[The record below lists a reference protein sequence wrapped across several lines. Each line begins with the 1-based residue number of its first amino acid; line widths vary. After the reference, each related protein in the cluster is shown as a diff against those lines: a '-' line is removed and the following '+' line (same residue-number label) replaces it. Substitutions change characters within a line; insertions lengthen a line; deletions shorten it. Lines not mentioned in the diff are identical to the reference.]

1 MSGLIRIY
9 AVLGDKYV
17 MVREETHY
25 LLQLES
31 LCVRY
36 IDFNLFFRFILIFQK
51 YTDEVDDLL
60 EALVGGIASLPGL
73 LLDSR
78 SQKTSKSYFQG
89 FRKWKEWANSNNLGS
104 GDIFPAKVLH
114 VAIYLAAIIQTANSS
129 SPVIHA
135 FYSLKWVHNIGDQI
149 SPT

>member
-1 MSGLIRIY
+1 MDGYFPWNRY
-9 AVLGDKYV
+9 DFNNNYY
-17 MVREETHY
+17 Y
-25 LLQLES
+25 LL
-31 LCVRY
+31 
-36 IDFNLFFRFILIFQK
+36 FRFILIFQK

-60 EALVGGIASLPGL
+60 EALVGGMALLPGL

-89 FRKWKEWANSNNLGS
+89 FRKWEEWANSNNLGR
-104 GDIFPAKVLH
+104 GDIFPAKTLY
-114 VAIYLAAIIQTANSS
+114 VAIYLVAIIQTANSP

-149 SPT
+149 SPTDSQLVKNILDAGK

>member
-1 MSGLIRIY
+1 M
-9 AVLGDKYV
+9 
-17 MVREETHY
+17 
-25 LLQLES
+25 
-31 LCVRY
+31 RY

-51 YTDEVDDLL
+51 YTDEVDDLPK
-60 EALVGGIASLPGL
+60 ALVGEMASLPGL

-104 GDIFPAKVLH
+104 GDIFPAKALH
-114 VAIYLAAIIQTANSS
+114 VAIYLAAIIQTANSP

-135 FYSLKWVHNIGDQI
+135 FYSLKMG
-149 SPT
+149 T